1 MNCNN
6 AISQS
11 KDNILIK
18 IHVIPGSTQS
28 LFPAGYN
35 NWRECIEVKVKAA
48 AKENKANNE
57 IIEIIAEFFKLP
69 VKNIHIVSGEK
80 GREKT
85 VSIQDIKKS
94 DVCGKIEGSLDGL

>member
-6 AISQS
+6 AISLS
-11 KDNILIK
+11 KNEVLMK
-18 IHVIPGSTQS
+18 IHILPGSTRS

-35 NWRECIEVKVKAA
+35 NWRQCIEAKVKAA

-57 IIEIIAEFFKLP
+57 IIEKIAKYFDILP
-69 VKNIHIVSGEK
+69 KDVSIVSGHK

-85 VSIQDIKKS
+85 ISIKNIQKE
-94 DVCGKIEGSLDGL
+94 DVCRKIEESLNGL

>member
-6 AISQS
+6 AISLS
-11 KDNILIK
+11 KNEVLIK
-18 IHVIPGSTQS
+18 IHILPGSTRS

-35 NWRECIEVKVKAA
+35 NWRQCIEAKVKAA

-57 IIEIIAEFFKLP
+57 IIEKIAKYFDILP
-69 VKNIHIVSGEK
+69 KDVSIVSGHK

-85 VSIQDIKKS
+85 ISIKNIQKE
-94 DVCGKIEGSLDGL
+94 DVCRKIEESLNGL

>member
-6 AISQS
+6 AISLS
-11 KDNILIK
+11 KDEVLIK
-18 IHVIPGSTQS
+18 IHVIPGSSQS

-35 NWRECIEVKVKAA
+35 NWRQCIEAKVKAA

-57 IIEIIAEFFKLP
+57 IIEKIAKYFDILP
-69 VKNIHIVSGEK
+69 KDVSIVSGQK

-85 VSIQDIKKS
+85 ISIKNIQKE
-94 DVCGKIEGSLDGL
+94 DVCRKIEGSLNEL